1 MSSGITLSAATRQ
14 NLLSLQDTAALLST
28 TQTRLSTGKK
38 VNTALDGP
46 VNYFTAQGLTSR
58 SSALNNLLD
67 GVSNGIQ
74 TIQAANTGLTKLR
87 GLTDQLKSVA
97 QQALSASNAF
107 TAKAAI
113 PSTALPGATANNLLS
128 VGPTTAVG
136 ELAVG
141 DDLATKPKTATGPA
155 QTDIASMRNTIFG
168 SSTPAVGDTGD
179 LVIDGKTITLTAG
192 TDDTDGNSLAT
203 AITAKLGTAGS
214 DVTVA
219 YNTTT
224 KTFTATGKSDGTAF
238 MIGTDAK
245 TKAILGDTQPA
256 AYGKAQTASSVD
268 VTDANAI
275 KTALFPSG
283 STATISIDGVTIS
296 LTKEIDGTDPDT
308 LSKSINNQLK
318 AAGSAVTTKVMSTGS
333 PAVKT
338 LVATGTSD
346 GGVFAIGSDA
356 TTKGLFSAAPV
367 AGTFIPTATSL
378 ATGLGYVAGDTF
390 TVNGQ
395 VVTVGRTDTLS
406 SLAQK
411 VTAATNGTVSA
422 TYDVTNKKFSFTAV
436 DSATA
441 IVLGD
446 GSTSTAKVSK
456 LGFAAITNYSAG
468 QGTTVAD
475 TSGLV
480 PVQKF
485 TKSKL
490 DGQTITVRVGDGN
503 FVSLTF
509 GTVAGQISTLNQ
521 LNAAL
526 APANAMATIDS
537 TTGAIKVSTTNEAG
551 GDNLL
556 LTASN
561 TGTGNPFSSS
571 TSTAIIGGDGAN
583 ARNGMVNTYNNLL
596 NQIDQMAADA
606 GFNGTN
612 LLAGDTINVS
622 FNEQATSSLKVSGTA
637 VTAAG
642 LYLTPIES
650 VDFQDSNSINAVIK
664 KINSANS
671 ALQSQ
676 ASTLGANLA
685 VVQNRQDFTKQM
697 INVLDTGA
705 ANLTNADLNE
715 EAANSQAL
723 STRNSLGISAL
734 SLANQAQQGILQLL
748 R

>member
-136 ELAVG
+136 ELAIGDAYKTTGSAIADNTAALDGALGLSGSGSTVTLNIDGHAITLNQGSDTASAMTVVDKLNASLAAAGSTARVSYSGSFSVVG
-141 DDLATKPKTATGPA
+141 GTQGTPGTPVALDANAQLLFGNTPTAVSAAAPQTATSVP
-155 QTDIASMRNTIFG
+155 
-168 SSTPAVGDTGD
+168 
-179 LVIDGKTITLTAG
+179 
-192 TDDTDGNSLAT
+192 LAT
-203 AITAKLGTAGS
+203 AGAITSA
-214 DVTVA
+214 V
-219 YNTTT
+219 
-224 KTFTATGKSDGTAF
+224 F
-238 MIGTDAK
+238 GTDAK
-245 TKAILGDTQPA
+245 
-256 AYGKAQTASSVD
+256 
-268 VTDANAI
+268 
-275 KTALFPSG
+275 
-283 STATISIDGVTIS
+283 ATFTIDGVAIT
-296 LTKEIDGTDPDT
+296 LTSGIDDADGGAS

-318 AAGSAVTTKVMSTGS
+318 AAGSAVTTKFDT
-333 PAVKT
+333 T
-338 LVATGTSD
+338 TNQLTITGTND
-346 GGVFAIGSDA
+346 GGKFALGTEPAIGRLFGAAGA
-356 TTKGLFSAAPV
+356 TSTSGAFV
-367 AGTFIPTATSL
+367 PTATTL

-395 VVTVGRTDTLS
+395 AVTVGRTDTVS

-411 VTAATNGTVSA
+411 MSAATNGTVSA
-422 TYDVTNKKFSFTAV
+422 SYDVTNKKFSFTAA
-436 DSATA
+436 DSATG

-446 GSTSTAKVSK
+446 GSTSTAKVSN
-456 LGFAAITNYSAG
+456 LGFSAITNYGAG
-468 QGTTVAD
+468 QGTTTAD
-475 TSGLV
+475 TSGVV
-480 PVQKF
+480 PTQKF

-551 GDNLL
+551 ADNLL
-556 LTASN
+556 LTA

-571 TSTAIIGGDGAN
+571 TSSAIIGGDGAN
-583 ARNGMVNTYNNLL
+583 TRNGLVNTYNNLL

-612 LLAGDTINVS
+612 LLAGDTINVT
-622 FNEQATSSLKVSGTA
+622 FNERATSSLKVSGTA

-642 LYLTPIES
+642 LYLTPIEQ

-676 ASTLGANLA
+676 ASSLGANLA